1 MALEEVV
8 SQAIDIYGSAVS
20 VAPPAFQSFINLFL
34 IVLLMVVYSV
44 FIWKLHKFIGTK
56 NIFQLN
62 LNQYNKSKHP
72 VLDKLIASG
81 FYLLEYIIILPILI
95 LFWFAIFSIFLILVI
110 DLELSSILF
119 ISAAVVAA
127 VRITAYIP
135 NYGEALARE
144 IAKLLPLTL
153 LVIAL
158 LTPTFFDVARV
169 LGNFSRL
176 GEFFSL
182 IFSYLL
188 FITVIEILLRFFEL
202 IFGLLGVNEVS

>member
-119 ISAAVVAA
+119 ISAA
-127 VRITAYIP
+127 
-135 NYGEALARE
+135 
-144 IAKLLPLTL
+144 
-153 LVIAL
+153 
-158 LTPTFFDVARV
+158 
-169 LGNFSRL
+169 
-176 GEFFSL
+176 
-182 IFSYLL
+182 
-188 FITVIEILLRFFEL
+188 
-202 IFGLLGVNEVS
+202 